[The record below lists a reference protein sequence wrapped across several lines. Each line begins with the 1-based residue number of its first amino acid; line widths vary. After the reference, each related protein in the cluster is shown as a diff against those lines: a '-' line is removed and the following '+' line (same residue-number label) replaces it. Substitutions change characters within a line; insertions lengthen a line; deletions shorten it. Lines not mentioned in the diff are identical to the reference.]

1 MPKTDT
7 RIAFLQTTDAEFRTW
22 VAAVIADLGTLGL
35 LQTADTGQINTAT
48 VTKPGAANT
57 VQGYTMWTL
66 NDGLTNCFIKI
77 EFGSGSTGALCPAM
91 YFTVGWQT
99 DGAGNFISTDNSAR
113 LRYRFLNTNA
123 GTTAYL
129 RMCKVGSCFS
139 AAYNEE
145 LAGGSANPWGIVID
159 RYRDAVTGSANAT
172 GLMVI
177 TVAGTEVNSTTSG
190 AVAFV
195 TIAQPAGAT
204 PQEFSGLG
212 LIGPFQWTNTAS
224 WSRGSRLGVGT
235 LCAWDA
241 GATQPTIGAVSC
253 TTDDVP
259 RSTTFTLA
267 PYAAGASYIYRA
279 LGIATISNTGAIG
292 GFCYIWQT

>member
-1 MPKTDT
+1 MPKTDN

-35 LQTADTGQINTAT
+35 LQTADTGQINTST
-48 VTKPGAANT
+48 VLKPAAANT
-57 VQGYTMWTL
+57 VQGYTMWTM
-66 NDGLTNCFIKI
+66 NDGLTNFFIKI

-91 YFTVGWQT
+91 FYTIGWQT

-113 LRYRFLNTNA
+113 LRYRFLNINA

-129 RMCKVGSCFS
+129 RMCKVGSVYA

-145 LAGGSANPWGIVID
+145 SAGGNANPWAICID

-172 GLMVI
+172 GAMMI
-177 TVAGTEVNSTTSG
+177 AIAGTEVNSTVSG
-190 AVAFV
+190 AVQYV

-204 PQEFSGLG
+204 PQEFSGSG
-212 LIGPFQWTNTAS
+212 LIGAFAWNNTTS

-279 LGIATISNTGAIG
+279 FGQATINNTGLIG
-292 GFCYIWQT
+292 GFCYIWQI